1 MSHEKKAGTNQAN
14 THEENL
20 RANTINYSNCKS
32 F

>member
-1 MSHEKKAGTNQAN
+1 MSHEKAGTNQAN

-20 RANTINYSNCKS
+20 RANTINYSICKS